1 MWQEAGEELWCG
13 GSPTPRLLPGLT
25 TKAPSRPTAPPG
37 ARRGYEG
44 AAPHLGGC
52 CGAGGSSG
60 AGGHPRSLPPA
71 PQPGEGTAGC
81 RGDGS
86 AAAVPPAPSR
96 RLARGEA
103 APRPAPPSHR
113 VGDPP
118 RAVGTPGAAGTP
130 PRSRDPPRSGEPP
143 GRQRGPPR
151 PSPGRRP
158 RSRPRPPRGKLWRAP
173 AAARPAPRLP
183 GKAAFCL
190 LSGGVNQPRLKNPGS
205 RRAPESERGAPRA
218 RRCRRAAPCP
228 APEAAAGVGAA
239 HAFSRS
245 FPGCCSSR

>member
-1 MWQEAGEELWCG
+1 MLSVWQEAGEELWCG

-25 TKAPSRPTAPPG
+25 TKAPARPPAPPG

-44 AAPHLGGC
+44 AAPPLGGC

-103 APRPAPPSHR
+103 APPPCASLTPSGGPSQGCGDPR
-113 VGDPP
+113 SSGDPP
-118 RAVGTPGAAGTP
+118 AEPGPPEERGAPRQAAGTP
-130 PRSRDPPRSGEPP
+130 PSLP
-143 GRQRGPPR
+143 GPPA
-151 PSPGRRP
+151 PQ
-158 RSRPRPPRGKLWRAP
+158 PPP
-173 AAARPAPRLP
+173 AAPR
-183 GKAAFCL
+183 
-190 LSGGVNQPRLKNPGS
+190 
-205 RRAPESERGAPRA
+205 
-218 RRCRRAAPCP
+218 
-228 APEAAAGVGAA
+228 
-239 HAFSRS
+239 
-245 FPGCCSSR
+245 